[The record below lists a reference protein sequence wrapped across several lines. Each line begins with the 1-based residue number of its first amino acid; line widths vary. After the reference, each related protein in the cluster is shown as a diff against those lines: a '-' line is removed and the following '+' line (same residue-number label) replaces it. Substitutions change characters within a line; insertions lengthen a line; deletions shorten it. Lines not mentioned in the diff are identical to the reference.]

1 MLQCKVI
8 LFSSHVLGSKLV
20 MGQRTSLF
28 SLNHLVKTDKDD
40 NIFLRQSQTTG
51 ACAGFPAKFVLTSD
65 IILSL
70 NNYKKPQA
78 TYPWRLVG
86 ATAFSR
92 AKVYN
97 KNRRAPTSLQD
108 GIFTG
113 ERTATAFSRAKVYN
127 KNRRAPGHMWAFT
140 LSERV
145 PEAFEI
151 PPSDWPE
158 NYQRAGFQT
167 LLELVR

>member
-1 MLQCKVI
+1 
-8 LFSSHVLGSKLV
+8 

-97 KNRRAPTSLQD
+97 KNRRAP
-108 GIFTG
+108 
-113 ERTATAFSRAKVYN
+113 
-127 KNRRAPGHMWAFT
+127 GHMWAFT